1 MPLRSAQPVESFP
14 QTESVIAR
22 DPGDVTRLLW
32 SLVVTAIGV
41 LAARGAEQTTAGLE
55 GDLVQLVGHLPD
67 ALVGFVIV
75 AVQALAVLL
84 FVGIPVG
91 LLITRR
97 VRRWAIYTL
106 GWVLT
111 SSLVTL
117 AGRLV
122 PAEGVPQLP
131 DVGLSTAQYASW
143 PPSQSVA
150 TSVTAVILLSPHLSR
165 PWRRFG
171 WAFVATLGLLRVVTA
186 RDVALDIV
194 LAVGIGGVVGYGLLL
209 AFGRRVVLPTASSV
223 LAALDRIG
231 IHAVAVEAAPIRS
244 RASLPF
250 AATLEDGSRVHCKV
264 LATGQYE
271 ADALMRTYRRVRM
284 RDLGEDVAYSTVRR
298 AVAVE
303 AMMSMSAERAG
314 AHTPTLLGMA
324 PIGTGDEMVL
334 AFAEVTGTT
343 LDLVPTE
350 RITDDV
356 LEQAWHAL
364 ARLRAAGI
372 AHRDLQLSSWI
383 LDDDEQLWV
392 IDFSFGE
399 PGASDGAM
407 CADIAELLA
416 ATYAVVG
423 AERAVA
429 PAVRALG
436 APTVETGLSHLVP
449 VALTRPTRAAVKAQP
464 GGLEPLVSATARAC
478 GVAEPEFAPIERVK
492 PRTLVMAGLLAVA
505 IYVLIPQLTDLPR
518 MLQAVRE
525 ADPQFVAAA
534 ALASL
539 MTYLGS
545 AMALTGSFPIHVPF
559 LHAALAAVSAT
570 FAGAVAPPGVA
581 HVGLNV
587 RFGQKQGLPAPV
599 AVSATAAKEVGVG
612 AVHVAL
618 LVLLAIV
625 AGSTGALEEELNKL
639 PSIQT
644 IAIGVAVLLA
654 LIGLIAAIPRFR
666 VFVADTVV
674 PAVRHSLGA
683 MRTLVSS
690 PMKMLVLFVGAML
703 LQVGYIAALY
713 FSVRALGGDVG
724 FTTIGLIYLTVG
736 SAASVAPT
744 PGGVGAV
751 EAVLLAALTGVGFA
765 AAPALAA
772 VFLYRL
778 VTFWA
783 PIPLGGLS
791 MRWLVSRDLL

>member
-1 MPLRSAQPVESFP
+1 MRLRSARPVESFP
-14 QTESVIAR
+14 RTESVIAR
-22 DPGDVTRLLW
+22 DPGDVSRLLW

-67 ALVGFVIV
+67 AVVGFVIV
-75 AVQALAVLL
+75 GVQALAVLL
-84 FVGIPVG
+84 FVGIPVA
-91 LLITRR
+91 LLVTRR
-97 VRRWAIYTL
+97 FRRWGIYTL
-106 GWVLT
+106 GWILT
-111 SSLVTL
+111 TLLVTL
-117 AGRLV
+117 AQQLV
-122 PAEGVPQLP
+122 PGEDAPRLP
-131 DVGLSTAQYASW
+131 DVGLSTEQYASW

-150 TSVTAVILLSPHLSR
+150 TGVTAVILLSPHLSR
-165 PWRRFG
+165 PWRQFG

-209 AFGRRVVLPTASSV
+209 AFGRRVVLPTPTSV
-223 LAALDRIG
+223 QAALDRIG
-231 IHAVAVEAAPIRS
+231 IHALTVEPAPFTAT
-244 RASLPF
+244 ASLPF
-250 AATLEDGSRVHCKV
+250 VAWLEDGSRVHCKV
-264 LATGQYE
+264 VATGQYE
-271 ADALMRTYRRVRM
+271 ADTLLRTYRRVRM

-298 AVAVE
+298 AVAME
-303 AMMSMSAERAG
+303 AMMSMAAERAG
-314 AHTPTLLGMA
+314 ARTPTLRGIA

-334 AFAEVTGTT
+334 AFSEVTGTT
-343 LDLVPTE
+343 LDLLPPE

-356 LEQAWHAL
+356 LDQAWGAVAH
-364 ARLRAAGI
+364 LRTAGV

-383 LDDDEQLWV
+383 LDEDDRLWV

-399 PGASDGAM
+399 PGASDGALS
-407 CADIAELLA
+407 ADIAELLA

-429 PAVRALG
+429 AAVRVLG
-436 APTVETGLSHLVP
+436 APVIGTGLSHLVP

-464 GGLEPLVSATARAC
+464 EGLEPLVSATARAC
-478 GVAEPEFAPIERVK
+478 GVAAPEFAPIERVK

-534 ALASL
+534 ALASVA
-539 MTYLGS
+539 TYLGS
-545 AMALTGSFPIHVPF
+545 AMALTGSFPIRVPF
-559 LHAALAAVSAT
+559 GHSILAAVSAT
-570 FAGAVAPPGVA
+570 FAAAAAPPGVA

-625 AGSTGALEEELNKL
+625 AGSTGALRDELDRL

-654 LIGLIAAIPRFR
+654 GIGLVAAIPRFR
-666 VFVADTVV
+666 AFVADTVV

-690 PMKMLVLFVGAML
+690 PTKMLVLFVGAML

-751 EAVLLAALTGVGFA
+751 EAVLLAALTGVGVA

-778 VTFWA
+778 VTFWV
-783 PIPLGGLS
+783 PIPIGGLS

>member
-1 MPLRSAQPVESFP
+1 MPLRSARPVESFP
-14 QTESVIAR
+14 RTEPVIAR

-32 SLVVTAIGV
+32 SLVITAIGV

-55 GDLVQLVGHLPD
+55 GDLVELVGQVPA
-67 ALVGFVIV
+67 ALIGFLIV
-75 AVQALAVLL
+75 AIQALTVLL
-84 FVGIPVG
+84 FVGIPVA
-91 LLITRR
+91 LLVTRR
-97 VRRWAIYTL
+97 FRRWGIYTL
-106 GWVLT
+106 GWILT
-111 SSLVTL
+111 SILVTL
-117 AGRLV
+117 AARLV
-122 PAEGVPQLP
+122 PGEDAPQLP
-131 DVGLSTAQYASW
+131 DVGLSAEQYGSW

-150 TSVTAVILLSPHLSR
+150 TAVTALILLSPYLSR
-165 PWRRFG
+165 PWRQFG
-171 WAFVATLGLLRVVTA
+171 WAYVATLAVLRVVTA

-194 LAVGIGGVVGYGLLL
+194 LAVGIGAVVGYALLL
-209 AFGRRVVLPTASSV
+209 AFGRRVVLPTPTSV
-223 LAALDRIG
+223 QGALDRIG
-231 IHAVAVEAAPIRS
+231 IHAVTVEPTPYTAT
-244 RASLPF
+244 ASLPF
-250 AATLEDGSRVHCKV
+250 VATLEDGSRVHCKV
-264 LATGQYE
+264 VAAGQHE
-271 ADALMRTYRRVRM
+271 ADTLLRSYRRVRM

-303 AMMSMSAERAG
+303 AMMSMAAERAG
-314 AHTPTLLGMA
+314 ARTPTLLGIA
-324 PIGTGDEMVL
+324 PIGSGDEMVL
-334 AFAEVTGTT
+334 AFAEITGTT
-343 LDLVPTE
+343 LDHVPAE
-350 RITDDV
+350 RVTDDV
-356 LEQAWHAL
+356 LDQAWSIVAD
-364 ARLRAAGI
+364 LRAAGV
-372 AHRDLQLSSWI
+372 AHRDLQLSSWV
-383 LDDDEQLWV
+383 LGDDDLLWV

-399 PGASDGAM
+399 PGASDGALS
-407 CADIAELLA
+407 ADIAEVLA
-416 ATYAVVG
+416 ATYALVG

-436 APTVETGLSHLVP
+436 APTVEAGLSHLVP

-464 GGLEPLVSATARAC
+464 GGLEPLVGAAARAC

-492 PRTLVMAGLLAVA
+492 PRTLVMAGLLVVA

-518 MLQAVRE
+518 MLEAVRE

-534 ALASL
+534 ALASVV
-539 MTYLGS
+539 TYLGS
-545 AMALTGSFPIHVPF
+545 AMALTGSLPIHVPF
-559 LHAALAAVSAT
+559 LHTALAAVSAT

-618 LVLLAIV
+618 LILLALV
-625 AGSTGALEEELNKL
+625 AGSTGALREELDRL

-654 LIGLIAAIPRFR
+654 AIGLVAAIPRFR
-666 VFVADTVV
+666 TFVADIVV
-674 PAVRHSLGA
+674 PAVKHSLDA

-690 PMKMLVLFVGAML
+690 PTKMLVLFLGAML

-751 EAVLLAALTGVGFA
+751 EAVLLAALTGVGVA

-778 VTFWA
+778 VTFWV
-783 PIPLGGLS
+783 PIPIGGLS